1 MSYLEII
8 ERLKISAQNTPGALS
23 VREAANET
31 NEKNEI
37 SPLGGLPPLVGR
49 KNVRGEM
56 VLTVEDIPELEN
68 RLRLQGWKV
77 KRQGAELICTSPG
90 GLKIQ

>member
-8 ERLKISAQNTPGALS
+8 ERLKTDPQSTSSTPS
-23 VREAANET
+23 VREPGNET

-37 SPLGGLPPLVGR
+37 SPLGELPPLVGR
-49 KNVRGEM
+49 RNARGEI
-56 VLTVEDIPELEN
+56 VLTLEDLPELEN

-77 KRQGAELICTSPG
+77 KRQGVELICTSPG
-90 GLKIQ
+90 GLRTQ

>member
-8 ERLKISAQNTPGALS
+8 ERLKTEPQSTPGSLPAHKPG
-23 VREAANET
+23 NEI
-31 NEKNEI
+31 NEKNKI
-37 SPLGGLPPLVGR
+37 SPLDGLPPLRGM
-49 KNVRGEM
+49 KNARGEM
-56 VLTVEDIPELEN
+56 VLTLEDLPELEN

-77 KRQGAELICTSPG
+77 RRQGAELFCTSRG